1 MIRGVNFIATIK
13 ITEKNFYK
21 YIPGYYLGD
30 EEDMED
36 FDDDY
41 AVVKG
46 TSGADNITVN
56 LPGQNVNDYSDDQGY
71 DVAIKAGA
79 GNDKIIINGYV
90 FAGINAGKGND
101 TLIQGTNDAYLRLEY
116 ANGDGNDVVSLRG
129 SSNFSL
135 DLSSGKISNYKI
147 SGKDHILTI
156 GSGSV

>member
-1 MIRGVNFIATIK
+1 MATIK

-21 YIPGYYLGD
+21 YIPGYYPGD

-56 LPGQNVNDYSDDQGY
+56 LPGRNVNDDSDDQGY
-71 DVAIKAGA
+71 DVNIKAGA
-79 GNDKIIINGYV
+79 GNDKVVINGYV
-90 FAGINAGKGND
+90 GAFINAGKGND
-101 TLIQGTNDAYLRLEY
+101 TLIQGTNDAYLSLEY

-129 SSNFSL
+129 SSNFSFRICIH
-135 DLSSGKISNYKI
+135 SEKVI
-147 SGKDHILTI
+147 
-156 GSGSV
+156 